1 MNTKMSAKRS
11 VTVIRDLER
20 FSRYF
25 PEGMPVLSTGYK
37 GLVDLTPPRA
47 LIRKQQE
54 KDTVNKQAS

>member
-1 MNTKMSAKRS
+1 MNTKMSAKN
-11 VTVIRDLER
+11 VAVRDLER
-20 FSRYF
+20 FRRFF
-25 PEGMPVLSTGYK
+25 PESMPVLPTGYK